1 MTDMSSSVSPQSLVD
16 RQDDEGHV
24 GYPPEYRDR
33 YRALGWWTGQ
43 TLPAELVAAARS
55 HWSQSAL
62 ITPEVEWTYA
72 ELFTSAAR
80 LARGLIG
87 QTVLVPGD
95 PVMFQMGNV
104 ADTVVAYLGALF
116 AGLRPVCTL
125 PQHGQREI
133 TLLAEHVG
141 ARGIFVQGDFGHG
154 QLPLLA
160 EAARVSTGIDEV
172 IVFRGRPSGPGHD
185 ADALLDVGLD
195 PSFEDL
201 PYQQLDPEQ
210 IAVFQL
216 SGGTTGLPK
225 VAPRMHEEYAY
236 NARAWAQ
243 SRGWDSNDVV
253 LYALP
258 IMHNA
263 GIGVGLQPT
272 FLSGATLLLSPSA
285 STETIL
291 GLIATYA
298 PTSFALVPPA
308 VAIRILEHDQSRSTD
323 FSSIAQFIVGGQKMP
338 QEVVQRL
345 RTELSIDIQQKFGM
359 AEGMF
364 LVTPADAPE
373 WIRHGTVGMPISPGD
388 EIRLLQPGT
397 EDLVKAGAVGE
408 FCARGPYT
416 IRGYYR
422 APAHNAAA
430 FTSDGF
436 YRTGDLAQQHI
447 VGDAIYYSIEGRIK
461 DVINRGAEKIHAE
474 EVEEVMLRHPNITE
488 AALVA
493 MPDRVLGEK
502 ACAYLV
508 VAPGAAAPDR
518 AQLADFLL
526 SKGLAK
532 FKLPERVEIIAA
544 MPLTNIGKI
553 AKRQLREDIDRK
565 IESENP
571 TDSAAAERSASLPAQ
586 GGAAVGIRLTGF
598 R

>member
-1 MTDMSSSVSPQSLVD
+1 MDNMTDMSSIVTPQSLVD
-16 RQDDEGHV
+16 RQDEEGHV

-43 TLPAELVAAARS
+43 TLPADLVAAARS
-55 HWSQSAL
+55 HWSQRAL
-62 ITPEVEWTYA
+62 ITPEAEWTYA
-72 ELFTSAAR
+72 ELFTAAAR
-80 LARGLIG
+80 LARGLVD
-87 QTVLVPGD
+87 QTVLSAGD

-104 ADTVVAYLGALF
+104 ADTVVAYLGALM

-141 ARGIFVQGDFGHG
+141 ARGIFVQGDFGQG
-154 QLPLLA
+154 QLPALA
-160 EAARVSTGIDEV
+160 EAARASTGIEEV
-172 IVFRGRPSGPGHD
+172 IVFRARPAGAGHD
-185 ADALLDVGLD
+185 ADDLLGAGPD
-195 PSFEDL
+195 PAFEDL

-243 SRGWDSNDVV
+243 SRGWGSNDVV

-258 IMHNA
+258 VMHNA
-263 GIGVGLQPT
+263 GIGVGLQPAL
-272 FLSGATLLLSPSA
+272 LSGATLLLSPSA

-298 PTSFALVPPA
+298 PTSFPLVPPA
-308 VAIRILEHDQSRSTD
+308 VAIRILEHEQSRSTD
-323 FSSIAQFIVGGQKMP
+323 FSSIAEFIVGGQKMP

-345 RTELSIDIQQKFGM
+345 RTELSINIQQKFGM

-364 LVTPADAPE
+364 LVTPASAPE

-388 EIRLLQPGT
+388 EVRLLQPGT
-397 EDLVKAGAVGE
+397 EDLAEPGAVGE

-422 APAHNAAA
+422 AQAHNAAA

-436 YRTGDLAQQHI
+436 YRTGDLAQQHT

-474 EVEEVMLRHPNITE
+474 EVEEVMLRHSSITE

-502 ACAYLV
+502 ACAFLV
-508 VAPGAAAPDR
+508 VAPGVVAPDR
-518 AQLADFLL
+518 TELAEFLL
-526 SKGLAK
+526 SEGLAK
-532 FKLPERVEIIAA
+532 FKLPERVEVIAA

-553 AKRQLREDIDRK
+553 AKKQLRADIEHKLVSEDPAD
-565 IESENP
+565 
-571 TDSAAAERSASLPAQ
+571 AS
-586 GGAAVGIRLTGF
+586 
-598 R
+598 

>member
-1 MTDMSSSVSPQSLVD
+1 MTDMSSIGAPRSLVD
-16 RQDDEGHV
+16 RHDDEGHV

-43 TLPAELVAAARS
+43 TLAADLVTAARS
-55 HWSQSAL
+55 HWPERAL
-62 ITPEVEWTYA
+62 ITSEVEWTYA
-72 ELFTSAAR
+72 ELFTAAAR
-80 LARGLIG
+80 LARGLLD
-87 QTVLVPGD
+87 QTELAPGD
-95 PVMFQMGNV
+95 PIMFQMGNV
-104 ADTVVAYLGALF
+104 ADTVVAYLGALL

-125 PQHGQREI
+125 PQHGHREI
-133 TLLAEHVG
+133 TLLADHVG
-141 ARGIFVQGDFGHG
+141 ARGIFVQADFGQGH
-154 QLPLLA
+154 LPSLA
-160 EAARVSTGIDEV
+160 EAARMSTGIEEV
-172 IVFRGRPSGPGHD
+172 IVFRGQPAGPGHH
-185 ADALLDVGLD
+185 ADDLQDVDVD
-195 PSFEDL
+195 PAFEEL

-243 SRGWDSNDVV
+243 SRGWTSNDVV

-263 GIGVGLQPT
+263 GIGVALQPAL
-272 FLSGATLLLSPSA
+272 LSGATLLLSPSA

-291 GLIATYA
+291 DLIATHA
-298 PTSFALVPPA
+298 PTSFPLVPPA
-308 VAIRILEHDQSRSTD
+308 VAIRILDHEQSKSTD
-323 FSSIAQFIVGGQKMP
+323 FSSIAEFIIGGQKMP

-345 RTELSIDIQQKFGM
+345 RSELSIDIQQKFGM

-388 EIRLLQPGT
+388 EVRLLRPGT
-397 EDLVKAGAVGE
+397 EDLAESGTVGE

-422 APAHNAAA
+422 AQAHNAAA

-436 YRTGDLAQQHI
+436 YRTGDLAKQHV

-474 EVEEVMLRHPNITE
+474 EVEEVMLRHPSIAE

-502 ACAYLV
+502 ACAFLV
-508 VAPGAAAPDR
+508 IAPGATAPDR
-518 AQLADFLL
+518 AALADFLQAE
-526 SKGLAK
+526 GLAK

-544 MPLTNIGKI
+544 MPLTNVGKV
-553 AKRQLREDIDRK
+553 AKKQLRDDIDRK
-565 IESENP
+565 LLSENP
-571 TDSAAAERSASLPAQ
+571 AEVSGNCGLPAQ
-586 GGAAVGIRLTGF
+586 DAARGIRSAEF

>member
-1 MTDMSSSVSPQSLVD
+1 MDTSVDNMTDMSSIVAPQSLVD

-43 TLPAELVAAARS
+43 TLPADLVAAARS
-55 HWSQSAL
+55 HWSQRAL
-62 ITPEVEWTYA
+62 ITPEAEWTYA
-72 ELFTSAAR
+72 ELFTAAAR
-80 LARGLIG
+80 LARGLVD
-87 QTVLVPGD
+87 QTVLSAGD

-104 ADTVVAYLGALF
+104 ADTVVAYLGALM

-154 QLPLLA
+154 QLPALA
-160 EAARVSTGIDEV
+160 EAARASTGIEEV
-172 IVFRGRPSGPGHD
+172 IVFRARPAGPGHD
-185 ADALLDVGLD
+185 ADDLLGAGPD
-195 PSFEDL
+195 PAFEDL

-243 SRGWDSNDVV
+243 SRGWGSNDVV

-263 GIGVGLQPT
+263 GIGVGLQPAL
-272 FLSGATLLLSPSA
+272 LSGATLLLSPSA

-298 PTSFALVPPA
+298 PTSFPLVPPA
-308 VAIRILEHDQSRSTD
+308 VAIRILEHEQSRSTD
-323 FSSIAQFIVGGQKMP
+323 FSSIAEFIVGGQKMP

-345 RTELSIDIQQKFGM
+345 RTELSINIQQKFGM

-364 LVTPADAPE
+364 LVTPASAPE

-388 EIRLLQPGT
+388 EVRLLQPGT
-397 EDLVKAGAVGE
+397 EDLAEPGAVGE

-422 APAHNAAA
+422 AQAHNAAA

-436 YRTGDLAQQHI
+436 YRTGDLAQQHT

-474 EVEEVMLRHPNITE
+474 EVEEVMLRHPSITE

-502 ACAYLV
+502 ACAFLV
-508 VAPGAAAPDR
+508 VAPGAAAPDH
-518 AQLADFLL
+518 AELADFLL
-526 SKGLAK
+526 SEGLAK
-532 FKLPERVEIIAA
+532 FKLPERVEVIAA

-553 AKRQLREDIDRK
+553 AKKQLREDIDRK
-565 IESENP
+565 LASENP
-571 TDSAAAERSASLPAQ
+571 ADGSGS
-586 GGAAVGIRLTGF
+586 
-598 R
+598 

>member
-1 MTDMSSSVSPQSLVD
+1 MTNMSSSVAPRLVAD
-16 RQDDEGHV
+16 HQVDEGHV
-24 GYPPEYRDR
+24 GYPTEDRDR
-33 YRALGWWTGQ
+33 YRAQGWWTGR
-43 TLPAELVAAARS
+43 TLPADLVAAALS
-55 HWSQSAL
+55 HWPERAL

-72 ELFTSAAR
+72 ELFTAAAR
-80 LARGLIG
+80 LARGLVAR
-87 QTVLVPGD
+87 TSLAPGD

-104 ADTVVAYLGALF
+104 ADTVVAYLGALL

-141 ARGIFVQGDFGHG
+141 ARGIFVQADFGHG
-154 QLPLLA
+154 HLPSLA
-160 EAARVSTGIDEV
+160 EVVRASTGIEEV
-172 IVFRGRPSGPGHD
+172 IVFRGQPAGPGHD
-185 ADALLDVGLD
+185 ADDLLDAGID
-195 PSFEDL
+195 PAFEDL

-243 SRGWDSNDVV
+243 SREWNGNDVV

-263 GIGVGLQPT
+263 GIGVALQPAL
-272 FLSGATLLLSPSA
+272 LSGATLLLAPSA

-291 GLIATYA
+291 DLIATHA
-298 PTSFALVPPA
+298 PTSFPLVPPA
-308 VAIRILEHDQSRSTD
+308 VAIRILEHDESKSTD
-323 FSSIAQFIVGGQKMP
+323 FSSIAEFIIGGQKMP

-345 RTELSIDIQQKFGM
+345 RSELSIDIQQKFGM

-388 EIRLLQPGT
+388 EVRLLRPGT
-397 EDLVKAGAVGE
+397 EDVVEAGAVGE

-422 APAHNAAA
+422 AQAHNAAA

-436 YRTGDLAQQHI
+436 YRTGDLAQQHA

-474 EVEEVMLRHPNITE
+474 EVEEVMLRHPSIAE

-502 ACAYLV
+502 ACAFLV
-508 VAPGAAAPDR
+508 IASGAAAPDR
-518 AQLADFLL
+518 AELAGFLQAE
-526 SKGLAK
+526 GLAK

-544 MPLTNIGKI
+544 MPLTNVGKI
-553 AKRQLREDIDRK
+553 AKKQLREDIEGK
-565 IESENP
+565 MAGENP
-571 TDSAAAERSASLPAQ
+571 AEVR
-586 GGAAVGIRLTGF
+586 GN
-598 R
+598 